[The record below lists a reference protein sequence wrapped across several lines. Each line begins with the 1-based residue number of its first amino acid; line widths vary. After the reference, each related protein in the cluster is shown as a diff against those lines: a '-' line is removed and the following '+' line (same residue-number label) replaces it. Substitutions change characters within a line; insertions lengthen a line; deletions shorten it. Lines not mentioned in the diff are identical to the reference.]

1 MIYIREVV
9 PLKMPGISSCLISFQ
24 YRQDIVDAIK
34 TLPLACYHKKIQA
47 WEIPLNCL
55 AQALD
60 SLTFLDTIQL
70 TMLPDEEVS
79 NPDDFNL
86 TEEEIRSFKFK
97 PFAHQIDAINFGL
110 QKKHKKWLLL
120 DSMGLG

>member
-1 MIYIREVV
+1 
-9 PLKMPGISSCLISFQ
+9 MPGISSCLISFQ

-34 TLPLACYHKKIQA
+34 ALPLACYHKKIQA

-60 SLTFLDTIQL
+60 SLTFLDNIQFTTL
-70 TMLPDEEVS
+70 LES
-79 NPDDFNL
+79 NEINVNSNNL

-97 PFAHQIDAINFGL
+97 PFTHQIDAINFGL